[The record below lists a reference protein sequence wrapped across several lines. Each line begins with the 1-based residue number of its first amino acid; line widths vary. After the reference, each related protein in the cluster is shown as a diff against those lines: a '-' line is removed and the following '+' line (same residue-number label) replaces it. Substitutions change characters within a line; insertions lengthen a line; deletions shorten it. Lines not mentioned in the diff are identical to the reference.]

1 MTNEQAIS
9 HIRDIICENNTVK
22 HSDMVVFEEEKKA
35 LNKAIVALQFM
46 DKIMNTMDE
55 YLDEK
60 LFGADD
66 TGRLPSVQPQDGD
79 RVVSL
84 NAVIDAIEFF
94 QINPQHFDFV
104 NLIDDIKE
112 LPSVEPKCE
121 EREKGECPW
130 YAG

>member
-55 YLDEK
+55 YLDEE
-60 LFGADD
+60 LFG
-66 TGRLPSVQPQDGD
+66 
-79 RVVSL
+79 
-84 NAVIDAIEFF
+84 
-94 QINPQHFDFV
+94 
-104 NLIDDIKE
+104 KE
-112 LPSVEPKCE
+112 Q
-121 EREKGECPW
+121 
-130 YAG
+130 